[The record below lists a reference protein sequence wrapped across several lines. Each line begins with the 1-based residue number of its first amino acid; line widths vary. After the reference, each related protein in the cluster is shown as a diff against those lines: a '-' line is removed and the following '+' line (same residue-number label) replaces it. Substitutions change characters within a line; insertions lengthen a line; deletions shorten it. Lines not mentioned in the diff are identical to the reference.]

1 MPDEKSVLDEVRY
14 LLSFMPSN
22 NMEEAPRILSGD
34 DPNRLCEDLRDIL
47 PSSPTC
53 PTT

>member
-22 NMEEAPRILSGD
+22 NMEEARES
-34 DPNRLCEDLRDIL
+34 
-47 PSSPTC
+47 
-53 PTT
+53 